1 MAEKTGVLDGKV
13 FVGEFGKINQKAE
26 GKDELIFQ
34 DGKFRSTCCDPYGF
48 GDSAYIAMVNGD
60 MITFEAETFS
70 TSEGKI
76 KWSGVVKND
85 TLDGTFTWH
94 RLGKWYRVSKA
105 PIEYWIKGQLK
116 AGS

>member
-1 MAEKTGVLDGKV
+1 MAEKTSALDGKV

-26 GKDELIFQ
+26 GKDELVFQ
-34 DGKFRSTCCDPYGF
+34 DGRFRSTCCDPYGF
-48 GDSAYIAMVNGD
+48 NDSTYITIANGD
-60 MITFEAETFS
+60 TITFEAETFS

-76 KWSGVVKND
+76 KWRGIIKSG
-85 TLDGTFTWH
+85 TLDGTFTWY